1 MTQPPSIPPEYPEPT
16 GGPAHLDAAQ
26 VPSAR
31 PPVPGPRQPHIPPQ
45 EPPYPQ
51 PPQYPTAAAQ
61 PPPYPTGPQSPQYPT
76 AAAQPPP
83 YPTGPQPPQYPGAGP
98 APHHPST
105 PQPQPPY
112 PHAAAAPPPPYPQ
125 ASAVPPP
132 GSPLHPHHI
141 DTAHRGRVHVSSR
154 QRHTDATAFGNLL
167 LHLPNFLCS
176 LVVVALVSLVLGD
189 LGLLVILAWLASG
202 ALVFHRPTES
212 ALARHLLRLRYPTPQ
227 ERATL
232 EPVWREVTARAG
244 VEGRAYELWVE
255 DSDSLNAVAAAGHIV
270 GVTSFALNRLPN
282 GELAA
287 VMAHELGHHV
297 GGHAWSGLLGHWY
310 ALPGRIAWRLLRAV
324 TGFLFHVSRAFSCI
338 GVAFFGLCVGGIAFA
353 TISTLYGLPL
363 LLLGMPYALAAVGR
377 RSELRADR
385 HAAALGFAP
394 MLAAVLEK
402 LHQQEQE
409 QERLA
414 AAGQGGGAQP
424 KETAA
429 SRLLSSHPDYH
440 TRLHHLQEYLQPA
453 R

>member
-1 MTQPPSIPPEYPEPT
+1 MTQPPPIPPEYPEPT
-16 GGPAHLDAAQ
+16 GGPAHPGAAQ
-26 VPSAR
+26 VPPAR

-45 EPPYPQ
+45 APPYPQ

-61 PPPYPTGPQSPQYPT
+61 PPPYPTGPQ
-76 AAAQPPP
+76 
-83 YPTGPQPPQYPGAGP
+83 PPQYPS
-98 APHHPST
+98 APRF
-105 PQPQPPY
+105 QPPY
-112 PHAAAAPPPPYPQ
+112 PDPQ
-125 ASAVPPP
+125 AAAVPPP
-132 GSPLHPHHI
+132 GSPPHPHHI

-154 QRHTDATAFGNLL
+154 QRHTDATAFGSLL

-176 LVVVALVSLVLGD
+176 LVVVALVSVIFGD

-338 GVAFFGLCVGGIAFA
+338 GVAFFGLCAGGIALA

-402 LHQQEQE
+402 LHQQEQAQE
-409 QERLA
+409 QARLA
-414 AAGQGGGAQP
+414 AAGQGGGARM